1 MILHQVLILKSI
13 LLKLRFSDSNEDV
26 FDKRKMLD
34 LMNTLE
40 EENLFLVNQLQEK
53 EFLYQDI
60 SRQQKQLIK
69 STEEEIRK
77 KYIFK
82 NDDNQSS
89 L

>member
-1 MILHQVLILKSI
+1 VLIRKSI
-13 LLKLRFSDSNEDV
+13 LFKLRFSDSNEDV

-82 NDDNQSS
+82 NDDNQRS